1 VPSDFSTH
9 EARKQSRSR
18 SDEREYWRGV
28 KLTMN
33 IFPRKINSNAAAL
46 PPAICRTH
54 LDTNLDSGRAKLL
67 LCLGRGD
74 GERNDVSDRTGK
86 NIASLV
92 FAAVWTSRQRRPTVR
107 AMSRCAALLLSL
119 ALVAGCRTA
128 SPHQPTTFN
137 FPNVNPAH
145 THTRLLLENAMLY
158 TGAANVMTDPASGYP
173 VEGWNQNLKQGL
185 YLRQFTQLTA
195 IGEWLELMANIA
207 AGYADNPCISRDEA
221 KTRLIQIVGSLR
233 HDQQDPRVS
242 AEGLLVN
249 FIGFKNSQRIPP
261 LSEIIEKQKFIDA
274 YGEEK
279 AAILWKAMREK
290 GWIVPHHDDQEAD
303 IRRSGQYGTNY
314 FTGPLAPFAA
324 DADTARIMALM
335 DRRVVQIVFGDNAN
349 LSASMAKAMGA
360 LLRPEI
366 RNDPAIV
373 ALRTEMELFLE
384 NQKAGYA
391 HLFDAKTGTFVFGW
405 DATRDRLFGW
415 EDAAGNYTVGHM
427 NYLVNEFRGPL
438 TFVTLRYGFPAA
450 AVANAGLTIKPFRTR
465 AGDDIYTLATWD
477 GSAFQSSGLTLFMQ
491 ELENAGWRKIMENT
505 VEIELDFAARNRLPG
520 FLSEAYSGQGVEY
533 TGRIGIPDIA
543 IAEELRITNAPSLYT
558 LGAAS
563 QIAPDKIERFLETNW
578 SAISRLF
585 TKHGPWEGWS
595 ICQKQYPEMRVK
607 PLTRPADTLS
617 PPGGERDG
625 ARGASQLIRRESQQ
639 PFDNDDRRTVIKYQT
654 TAHTLALILGGIGSA
669 PDNMRRYLEFKG
681 LRDNLLA
688 WYAPGDAVD
697 FLSPETQIIPWTS
710 DGSPIN
716 FSRGENSL
724 HIAGHP
730 LRNGHVT
737 LTVPQAEGVNLSNGE
752 LIIRYRASTPIEH
765 AVITLTKVQG
775 GPYAEPQFPTQ
786 ILVRFKATGNG
797 AGEIH
802 VPLPATPGLAR
813 TKELVLALGKD
824 SEAMEA
830 DLTITALKFVPLAGG
845 TGQIPGLDL

>member
-1 VPSDFSTH
+1 MTGS
-9 EARKQSRSR
+9 AQ
-18 SDEREYWRGV
+18 
-28 KLTMN
+28 
-33 IFPRKINSNAAAL
+33 L
-46 PPAICRTH
+46 P
-54 LDTNLDSGRAKLL
+54 
-67 LCLGRGD
+67 
-74 GERNDVSDRTGK
+74 
-86 NIASLV
+86 
-92 FAAVWTSRQRRPTVR
+92 
-107 AMSRCAALLLSL
+107 ALLLVL
-119 ALVAGCRTA
+119 LAGCRTV
-128 SPHQPTTFN
+128 PHQQTAFN

-158 TGAANVMTDPASGYP
+158 PGAANVMTDPASGYP
-173 VEGWNQNLKQGL
+173 VEGWNQNLKKGL

-195 IGEWLELMANIA
+195 IGEWLELMANIT

-221 KTRLIQIVGSLR
+221 KTRLIQIVVSLR

-274 YGEEK
+274 YGEGK

-290 GWIVPHHDDQEAD
+290 GWIVPHHDDKEAD

-314 FTGPLAPFAA
+314 FTGPLSPFAA
-324 DADTARIMALM
+324 DVDTARIMALM

-349 LSASMAKAMGA
+349 LSASMAKAMGS
-360 LLRPEI
+360 LLRPEV
-366 RNDPAIV
+366 RNNPAIG

-415 EDAAGNYTVGHM
+415 EDGAGNYTVGHM

-450 AVANAGLTIKPFRTR
+450 AVANAGFTIKPFRTR
-465 AGDDIYTLATWD
+465 AGDDIYTLATWE
-477 GSAFQSSGLTLFMQ
+477 GSAFQSSGLTVFMQ
-491 ELENAGWRKIMENT
+491 ELENAGWRKILENT
-505 VEIELDFAARNRLPG
+505 VNIELDFAARNRLPG

-563 QIAPDKIERFLETNW
+563 QIAPDKVEHFLETNW
-578 SAISRLF
+578 PAISRLF
-585 TKHGPWEGWS
+585 TKHGPWEGF
-595 ICQKQYPEMRVK
+595 
-607 PLTRPADTLS
+607 DT
-617 PPGGERDG
+617 
-625 ARGASQLIRRESQQ
+625 ES
-639 PFDNDDRRTVIKYQT
+639 RTAIKYQT

-716 FSRGENSL
+716 FSRDENSF

-730 LRNGHVT
+730 LRNGHIT

-752 LIIRYRASTPIEH
+752 LLIRYRASTPVEH
-765 AVITLTKVQG
+765 AVITLTRVQG

-786 ILVRFKATGNG
+786 IFVRFKATESG

-813 TKELVLALGKD
+813 AKELVLALGKD
-824 SEAMEA
+824 NEAVEA

-845 TGQIPGLDL
+845 TGKIPGLDL

>member
-1 VPSDFSTH
+1 MIKAV
-9 EARKQSRSR
+9 
-18 SDEREYWRGV
+18 
-28 KLTMN
+28 L
-33 IFPRKINSNAAAL
+33 L
-46 PPAICRTH
+46 PV
-54 LDTNLDSGRAKLL
+54 LL
-67 LCLGRGD
+67 L
-74 GERNDVSDRTGK
+74 
-86 NIASLV
+86 
-92 FAAVWTSRQRRPTVR
+92 
-107 AMSRCAALLLSL
+107 ALL
-119 ALVAGCRTA
+119 AGCRTV
-128 SPHQPTTFN
+128 PRQPTAFN
-137 FPNVNPAH
+137 FPNVSPAH
-145 THTRLLLENAMLY
+145 THTRLLLENALLY
-158 TGAANVMTDPASGYP
+158 AGSANAMTDPASGYP
-173 VEGWNQNLKQGL
+173 VEGWNQEPKKGL

-195 IGEWLELMANIA
+195 IGEWLELMANIT
-207 AGYADNPCISRDEA
+207 AGYEDNPCISRDEA
-221 KTRLIQIVGSLR
+221 KTRLIRIVGSLR

-249 FIGFKNSQRIPP
+249 FLGFDNSQRIPP

-274 YGEEK
+274 FGDEMA
-279 AAILWKAMREK
+279 AAIWKAMREK
-290 GWIVPHHDDQEAD
+290 GWIVPRHDDREAD

-314 FTGPLAPFAA
+314 FNGPLAPFAA
-324 DADTARIMALM
+324 DAVTARVMALM

-349 LSASMAKAMGA
+349 LSASMAKAIGA
-360 LLRPEI
+360 LLEI
-366 RNDPAIV
+366 RDDPAIG

-415 EDAAGNYTVGHM
+415 EDAAGKYIVGHM

-438 TFVTLRYGFPAA
+438 MFVMLRHGFPAA
-450 AVANAGLTIKPFRTR
+450 ALANAGFTIKPFRTQ
-465 AGDDIYTLATWD
+465 AGADIYTLATWE

-491 ELENAGWRKIMENT
+491 ELENAGWRKILENT
-505 VEIELDFAARNRLPG
+505 VDIELDFATRNKLPG

-563 QIAPDKIERFLETNW
+563 QIAPDRIERFLETNW
-578 SAISRLF
+578 PAISRLF
-585 TKHGPWEGWS
+585 TKHGPWEGFD
-595 ICQKQYPEMRVK
+595 
-607 PLTRPADTLS
+607 TR
-617 PPGGERDG
+617 
-625 ARGASQLIRRESQQ
+625 
-639 PFDNDDRRTVIKYQT
+639 RRTTIKYQT

-688 WYAPGDAVD
+688 WYVPGNAVD
-697 FLSPETQIIPWTS
+697 FLSQETQIIPWTS

-716 FSRGENSL
+716 FSRDENSF
-724 HIAGHP
+724 HIEGRP
-730 LRNGHVT
+730 LRNGRVT
-737 LTVPQAEGVNLSNGE
+737 LTVPPAEGVNLANGE
-752 LIIRYRASTPIEH
+752 LLIRYRASAPVEH

-775 GPYAEPQFPTQ
+775 GPYAEPQFPNQ
-786 ILVRFKATGNG
+786 IFVRFNATESR

-824 SEAMEA
+824 NEAVVA
-830 DLTITALKFVPLAGG
+830 DLTITALKFVPY
-845 TGQIPGLDL
+845 PD

>member
-1 VPSDFSTH
+1 MRTLLGGTRCRPT
-9 EARKQSRSR
+9 
-18 SDEREYWRGV
+18 G
-28 KLTMN
+28 MN
-33 IFPRKINSNAAAL
+33 IFFRKINSNAAVLLPAL
-46 PPAICRTH
+46 LRTH
-54 LDTNLDSGRAKLL
+54 HDTNPDSGRAKLL
-67 LCLGRGD
+67 LCLGRGV

-92 FAAVWTSRQRRPTVR
+92 FAAVWASQQRRPTVR
-107 AMSRCAALLLSL
+107 AMSRCAALLLL
-119 ALVAGCRTA
+119 LVLVAGCRTA
-128 SPHQPTTFN
+128 SPHQQTAFN

-145 THTRLLLENAMLY
+145 TYTRLLLENALLY
-158 TGAANVMTDPASGYP
+158 ADPVNAMTDPASGYP
-173 VEGWNQNLKQGL
+173 VEGWNQNLKKGL

-195 IGEWLELMANIA
+195 IGEWLELMANIT

-274 YGEEK
+274 YGEGK

-290 GWIVPHHDDQEAD
+290 GWIVPHHDDKEAD

-314 FTGPLAPFAA
+314 FTGPLSPFAA
-324 DADTARIMALM
+324 DVDTARIMALM

-349 LSASMAKAMGA
+349 LSASMAKAMGS
-360 LLRPEI
+360 LLRPEV
-366 RNDPAIV
+366 RNNPAIG

-415 EDAAGNYTVGHM
+415 EDGAGNYTVGHM

-450 AVANAGLTIKPFRTR
+450 AVANAGFTIKPFRTR
-465 AGDDIYTLATWD
+465 AGDDIYTLATWE
-477 GSAFQSSGLTLFMQ
+477 GSAFQSSGLTVFMQ
-491 ELENAGWRKIMENT
+491 ELENAGWRKFLENT
-505 VEIELDFAARNRLPG
+505 VNIVLDFAARNRLPG

-533 TGRIGIPDIA
+533 TGRIGIPDIV
-543 IAEELRITNAPSLYT
+543 IAVEPRITNAPSLYT

-563 QIAPDKIERFLETNW
+563 QIAPDKVEHFLETNW
-578 SAISRLF
+578 PAISRLF
-585 TKHGPWEGWS
+585 TKHGPWEGF
-595 ICQKQYPEMRVK
+595 
-607 PLTRPADTLS
+607 DT
-617 PPGGERDG
+617 
-625 ARGASQLIRRESQQ
+625 ES
-639 PFDNDDRRTVIKYQT
+639 RTAIKYQT

-716 FSRGENSL
+716 FSRDENSF

-730 LRNGHVT
+730 LRNGHIT

-752 LIIRYRASTPIEH
+752 LLIRYRASTPVEH

-786 ILVRFKATGNG
+786 IFVRFNATKSG

-824 SEAMEA
+824 SEAVEA

-845 TGQIPGLDL
+845 AGQIPGLAGEGLSLRQPGGV

>member
-1 VPSDFSTH
+1 
-9 EARKQSRSR
+9 
-18 SDEREYWRGV
+18 
-28 KLTMN
+28 
-33 IFPRKINSNAAAL
+33 
-46 PPAICRTH
+46 
-54 LDTNLDSGRAKLL
+54 
-67 LCLGRGD
+67 
-74 GERNDVSDRTGK
+74 
-86 NIASLV
+86 
-92 FAAVWTSRQRRPTVR
+92 
-107 AMSRCAALLLSL
+107 
-119 ALVAGCRTA
+119 
-128 SPHQPTTFN
+128 
-137 FPNVNPAH
+137 
-145 THTRLLLENAMLY
+145 MLY

-173 VEGWNQNLKQGL
+173 VEGWNQNLKKGL

-195 IGEWLELMANIA
+195 IGEWLELMANIT

-221 KTRLIQIVGSLR
+221 KTRLTRIVGSLR

-290 GWIVPHHDDQEAD
+290 GWIVPHHDDKEAD

-349 LSASMAKAMGA
+349 LSASMAKAMGS
-360 LLRPEI
+360 LLRPEV
-366 RNDPAIV
+366 RDDPAIS

-415 EDAAGNYTVGHM
+415 EDGAGNYTVGHM

-450 AVANAGLTIKPFRTR
+450 TVANAGFTIKPFRTR
-465 AGDDIYTLATWD
+465 AGARLCAKHQPQHVEKLCDTRRITAAQSCEPAAAGPASAGHSRAPGTVPECAPQAGDDIYTLATWE
-477 GSAFQSSGLTLFMQ
+477 GSAFQSSGLTVFMQ
-491 ELENAGWRKIMENT
+491 ELENAGWRKILENT
-505 VEIELDFAARNRLPG
+505 VDIELDYAARNQLPG

-563 QIAPDKIERFLETNW
+563 QIVPDKVERFLETNW
-578 SAISRLF
+578 PAISRLF
-585 TKHGPWEGWS
+585 TKHGPWEGF
-595 ICQKQYPEMRVK
+595 
-607 PLTRPADTLS
+607 DT
-617 PPGGERDG
+617 
-625 ARGASQLIRRESQQ
+625 ES
-639 PFDNDDRRTVIKYQT
+639 RTAIKYQT

-716 FSRGENSL
+716 FSRDENSF

-730 LRNGHVT
+730 LRNGHIT

-752 LIIRYRASTPIEH
+752 LIIHYRASTPVEH
-765 AVITLTKVQG
+765 AVITLTRVQG

-786 ILVRFKATGNG
+786 IFVRFKATESG

-824 SEAMEA
+824 NEAMKA

>member
-1 VPSDFSTH
+1 
-9 EARKQSRSR
+9 
-18 SDEREYWRGV
+18 
-28 KLTMN
+28 
-33 IFPRKINSNAAAL
+33 
-46 PPAICRTH
+46 
-54 LDTNLDSGRAKLL
+54 
-67 LCLGRGD
+67 
-74 GERNDVSDRTGK
+74 
-86 NIASLV
+86 
-92 FAAVWTSRQRRPTVR
+92 
-107 AMSRCAALLLSL
+107 
-119 ALVAGCRTA
+119 
-128 SPHQPTTFN
+128 
-137 FPNVNPAH
+137 
-145 THTRLLLENAMLY
+145 MLY
-158 TGAANVMTDPASGYP
+158 PGAANVMTDPASGYP
-173 VEGWNQNLKQGL
+173 VEGWNQNLKKGL

-195 IGEWLELMANIA
+195 IGEWLELMANIT

-233 HDQQDPRVS
+233 HDQQDTRVS

-274 YGEEK
+274 YGEGK

-290 GWIVPHHDDQEAD
+290 GWIVPHHDDKEAD

-314 FTGPLAPFAA
+314 FNGPLAPFAA
-324 DADTARIMALM
+324 DVDTARIMALM

-349 LSASMAKAMGA
+349 LSASVAKAMGS
-360 LLRPEI
+360 LLRPEV
-366 RNDPAIV
+366 RDDPAIG

-391 HLFDAKTGTFVFGW
+391 HLFDAKTGTFVFGR

-415 EDAAGNYTVGHM
+415 EDGAGNYTVGHM

-450 AVANAGLTIKPFRTR
+450 AIANAGFTIKPFRTR
-465 AGDDIYTLATWD
+465 AGARLCAKHQPQHVEKLCDTRRITAAQSCEPAAAGPAPAGHSRAPGTVPECAPQAGDDIYTLATWE
-477 GSAFQSSGLTLFMQ
+477 GSAFQSSGLTVFMQ
-491 ELENAGWRKIMENT
+491 ELENAGWRKILENT
-505 VEIELDFAARNRLPG
+505 VDIELDFAARNQLPG

-578 SAISRLF
+578 PAISRLF

-595 ICQKQYPEMRVK
+595 ICQKQFPEMRVK

-639 PFDNDDRRTVIKYQT
+639 PFDNVDRHTVIKYQT

-681 LRDNLLA
+681 LYSNLLA
-688 WYAPGDAVD
+688 WYAPGNAVD

-716 FSRGENSL
+716 FSRDENLL

-730 LRNGHVT
+730 LRNGHIT

-775 GPYAEPQFPTQ
+775 GPYAEPQFSTQ
-786 ILVRFKATGNG
+786 IFVRFNATESG

-813 TKELVLALGKD
+813 TKELVLALGKS
-824 SEAMEA
+824 SEAKDA
-830 DLTITALKFVPLAGG
+830 DLTITALKFVPY
-845 TGQIPGLDL
+845 PD

>member
-1 VPSDFSTH
+1 
-9 EARKQSRSR
+9 
-18 SDEREYWRGV
+18 
-28 KLTMN
+28 
-33 IFPRKINSNAAAL
+33 
-46 PPAICRTH
+46 
-54 LDTNLDSGRAKLL
+54 
-67 LCLGRGD
+67 
-74 GERNDVSDRTGK
+74 
-86 NIASLV
+86 
-92 FAAVWTSRQRRPTVR
+92 
-107 AMSRCAALLLSL
+107 MSSCAALLLL
-119 ALVAGCRTA
+119 LVLVAGCRTA
-128 SPHQPTTFN
+128 SPHQQTAFN

-158 TGAANVMTDPASGYP
+158 TGAANVMTDPVSGYP

-207 AGYADNPCISRDEA
+207 AGYSDNPCISRDEA
-221 KTRLIQIVGSLR
+221 KTRLIRIVGSLR

-274 YGEEK
+274 YGEGK

-290 GWIVPHHDDQEAD
+290 GWIVPHHDDKEAD

-349 LSASMAKAMGA
+349 LSASMAKAIGA
-360 LLRPEI
+360 LLEVRD
-366 RNDPAIV
+366 DPAIS

-384 NQKAGYA
+384 NQQAGYA
-391 HLFDAKTGTFVFGW
+391 HLFDAKTDTFVFGW

-415 EDAAGNYTVGHM
+415 EDGAGNYTVGHM

-450 AVANAGLTIKPFRTR
+450 AVANAGFTIKPFRTR
-465 AGDDIYTLATWD
+465 AGDDIYTLATWE
-477 GSAFQSSGLTLFMQ
+477 GSAFQSSGLTVFMQ
-491 ELENAGWRKIMENT
+491 ELEDAGWRKILENT
-505 VEIELDFAARNRLPG
+505 VDIELDFAARNQLPG

-578 SAISRLF
+578 PAISRLF
-585 TKHGPWEGWS
+585 TKHGPWEGF
-595 ICQKQYPEMRVK
+595 
-607 PLTRPADTLS
+607 DT
-617 PPGGERDG
+617 
-625 ARGASQLIRRESQQ
+625 ES
-639 PFDNDDRRTVIKYQT
+639 RTAIKYQT

-688 WYAPGDAVD
+688 WYAPGNAVN

-716 FSRGENSL
+716 FSRGENLL

-730 LRNGHVT
+730 LRNGHIT

-752 LIIRYRASTPIEH
+752 LIIRYRASTPVEH
-765 AVITLTKVQG
+765 AVITLTEVQG

-786 ILVRFKATGNG
+786 IFVRFKATESG

-802 VPLPATPGLAR
+802 IPLPATPGLAR
-813 TKELVLALGKD
+813 TKKLVLALGKD
-824 SEAMEA
+824 NEAMEA

-845 TGQIPGLDL
+845 TGQIPGLDLQGFRLRQPGGV

>member
-1 VPSDFSTH
+1 MRTLLGGTRCRPT
-9 EARKQSRSR
+9 
-18 SDEREYWRGV
+18 G
-28 KLTMN
+28 MN
-33 IFPRKINSNAAAL
+33 IFFRKINSNAAVLLPAL
-46 PPAICRTH
+46 LRTH
-54 LDTNLDSGRAKLL
+54 HDTNPDSGRAKLL
-67 LCLGRGD
+67 LCLGRGV

-92 FAAVWTSRQRRPTVR
+92 FAAVWASQQRRPTVR
-107 AMSRCAALLLSL
+107 AMSRCAALLLL
-119 ALVAGCRTA
+119 LVLVAGCRTA
-128 SPHQPTTFN
+128 SPHQQTAFN

-145 THTRLLLENAMLY
+145 TYTRLLLENALLY
-158 TGAANVMTDPASGYP
+158 ADPVNAMTDPASGYP
-173 VEGWNQNLKQGL
+173 VEGWNQNLKKGL

-195 IGEWLELMANIA
+195 IGEWLELMANIT

-274 YGEEK
+274 YGEGK

-290 GWIVPHHDDQEAD
+290 GWIVPHHDDKEAD

-314 FTGPLAPFAA
+314 FTGPLSPFAA
-324 DADTARIMALM
+324 DVDTARIMALM

-349 LSASMAKAMGA
+349 LSASMAKAMGS
-360 LLRPEI
+360 LLRPEV
-366 RNDPAIV
+366 RNNPAIG

-415 EDAAGNYTVGHM
+415 EDGAGNYTVGHM

-450 AVANAGLTIKPFRTR
+450 AVANAGFTIKPFRTR
-465 AGDDIYTLATWD
+465 AGDDIYTLATWE
-477 GSAFQSSGLTLFMQ
+477 GSAFQSSGLTVFMQ
-491 ELENAGWRKIMENT
+491 ELENAGWRKILENT
-505 VEIELDFAARNRLPG
+505 VNIELDFAARNQLPG

-563 QIAPDKIERFLETNW
+563 QIAPDKVEHFLETNW
-578 SAISRLF
+578 PAISRLF
-585 TKHGPWEGWS
+585 TKHGPWEGF
-595 ICQKQYPEMRVK
+595 
-607 PLTRPADTLS
+607 DT
-617 PPGGERDG
+617 
-625 ARGASQLIRRESQQ
+625 ES
-639 PFDNDDRRTVIKYQT
+639 RTAIKYQT

-716 FSRGENSL
+716 FSRDENSF

-730 LRNGHVT
+730 LRNGHIT

-752 LIIRYRASTPIEH
+752 LLIRYRASTPVEH
-765 AVITLTKVQG
+765 AVITLTRVQG

-786 ILVRFKATGNG
+786 IFVRFNATKSG